1 MPVLKFHQLGDHCES
16 PLEVGYSRIVFTSKL
31 LYHSLQ
37 VGISSFELILNQ
49 VGTLLEII
57 ADVAH
62 FFPPLLFHVATLRG
76 QCGSMCSSFSPF
88 AVTPLPQ

>member
-1 MPVLKFHQLGDHCES
+1 
-16 PLEVGYSRIVFTSKL
+16 VFTSKL
-31 LYHSLQ
+31 LYHSLK

-62 FFPPLLFHVATLRG
+62 FFPQLIVKRRTDTNDHELIAQAWQAANDKAREFGWIV
-76 QCGSMCSSFSPF
+76 
-88 AVTPLPQ
+88 